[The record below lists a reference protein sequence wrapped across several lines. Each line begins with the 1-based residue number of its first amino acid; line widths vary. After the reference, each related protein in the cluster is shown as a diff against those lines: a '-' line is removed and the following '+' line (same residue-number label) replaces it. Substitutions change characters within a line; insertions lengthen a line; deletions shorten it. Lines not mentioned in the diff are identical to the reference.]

1 MWSIS
6 CDYDDGSKDLLDQ
19 CYFNDDQQHWSNHM
33 DTVWYILNNLK
44 SPIGNNSSFRLLF
57 QVAKLILIMPYS
69 NVTVERVYSLTKN
82 NKQQGTECN
91 HLDIKGS
98 LSSILAIKLDR
109 TESKFACYNF
119 RADDSLL
126 VSTKKSY
133 SIAQWSSLQQIKID
147 ILERYFIF
155 KTSKKFCWKILLKYM
170 SFVFVYLFCW
180 MYSWACL
187 IHMVKN
193 KVL

>member
-1 MWSIS
+1 
-6 CDYDDGSKDLLDQ
+6 
-19 CYFNDDQQHWSNHM
+19 M
-33 DTVWYILNNLK
+33 DTVWYVLNNLK

-109 TESKFACYNF
+109 TESRFACYNF

-126 VSTKKSY
+126 VSTKKKLLDCTMKL
-133 SIAQWSSLQQIKID
+133 IAANQNRHS
-147 ILERYFIF
+147 
-155 KTSKKFCWKILLKYM
+155 
-170 SFVFVYLFCW
+170 
-180 MYSWACL
+180 
-187 IHMVKN
+187 
-193 KVL
+193 